1 MYLVVNFAIIKEKT
15 YKINTNWLYNLF
27 NKKQQLDFYA
37 IQYLDKLLAY
47 YKKLYTRNNCVKRLS
62 K

>member
-1 MYLVVNFAIIKEKT
+1 LYLVVNFAIIKEKA

>member
-1 MYLVVNFAIIKEKT
+1 LYLVVNFAIIKEKT